1 MNNTIPYGRQHITE
15 ADIKAVNDVLLS
27 DYLTTGP
34 KVGEFEEKFA
44 NYIGSKYAVAVANG
58 TAALH
63 LCAMALGVNEKSKV
77 ITSPITF
84 AASANCVR
92 YCGGTVEF
100 VDINAESII
109 LDIDKVRAKLEAVPK
124 GTYQGIIPVDFAG
137 YPADMEA
144 FRALADEYGLWIIE
158 DSCHSPGGYFT
169 DSKGVEQNCGNGQFA
184 DLAIFSFHPVK
195 HIACGEGGMI
205 TTNDEALYSKLLQLR
220 SHGMVYQGDPKLIEN
235 HGKWYME
242 LQELGYNYR
251 MPDILCALGISQLS
265 RADEGMERRRAIAKR
280 YDKAF
285 ADTVVKT
292 HIPPEGVGHAY
303 HLYVIEIANRKE
315 LYDTLRVEG
324 IYAQIHYV
332 PLHTMPYYQE
342 LGSNK
347 GDFPIAEAYYDR
359 CISLPM
365 YPTLTDK
372 EQDFVIET
380 VLKFSK

>member
-1 MNNTIPYGRQHITE
+1 
-15 ADIKAVNDVLLS
+15 
-27 DYLTTGP
+27 
-34 KVGEFEEKFA
+34 
-44 NYIGSKYAVAVANG
+44 
-58 TAALH
+58 
-63 LCAMALGVNEKSKV
+63 
-77 ITSPITF
+77 
-84 AASANCVR
+84 
-92 YCGGTVEF
+92 
-100 VDINAESII
+100 
-109 LDIDKVRAKLEAVPK
+109 
-124 GTYQGIIPVDFAG
+124 
-137 YPADMEA
+137 
-144 FRALADEYGLWIIE
+144 
-158 DSCHSPGGYFT
+158 
-169 DSKGVEQNCGNGQFA
+169 
-184 DLAIFSFHPVK
+184 
-195 HIACGEGGMI
+195 
-205 TTNDEALYSKLLQLR
+205 
-220 SHGMVYQGDPKLIEN
+220 
-235 HGKWYME
+235 
-242 LQELGYNYR
+242 

-265 RADEGMERRRAIAKR
+265 RADEGMDRRRAIAKR

-303 HLYVIEIANRKE
+303 HLYVIEIANRKV